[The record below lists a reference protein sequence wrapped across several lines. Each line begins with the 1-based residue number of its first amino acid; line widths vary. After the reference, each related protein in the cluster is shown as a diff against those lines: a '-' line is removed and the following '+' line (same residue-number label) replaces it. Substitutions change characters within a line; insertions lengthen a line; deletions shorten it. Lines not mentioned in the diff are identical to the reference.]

1 MVVLLGILMLA
12 GYFTDRVG
20 KKLMLKISAILMLFL
35 VVPLFHLMNHHDLQL
50 AFIGQL
56 GLTVIMGCYLAPLNA
71 YMVLSTPTQI
81 RCTAIGLGYNLTL
94 GVIGGLTPLA
104 AAWLLEKT
112 SNPISPAYLVVIAS
126 LITMYALFKSNTK
139 IN

>member
-1 MVVLLGILMLA
+1 
-12 GYFTDRVG
+12 
-20 KKLMLKISAILMLFL
+20 
-35 VVPLFHLMNHHDLQL
+35 
-50 AFIGQL
+50 
-56 GLTVIMGCYLAPLNA
+56 MGCYLAPLNA

-112 SNPISPAYLVVIAS
+112 SNPISPGYLVVIAS